1 MASIG
6 SLVKREGTEFFSPID
21 SPAWNPRGFHGTLVT
36 SSRNFC
42 ILQIENCHA
51 RGSALK
57 LHSLSFSGLQMK
69 DAAAIYSRVEVSK
82 QRVDDLKTLCQ
93 NYFST
98 NHLLLGG
105 VSPGV
110 WTLGYAIP
118 YHTN

>member
-6 SLVKREGTEFFSPID
+6 SLMKREGTEFLSPVD
-21 SPAWNPRGFHGTLVT
+21 SLA
-36 SSRNFC
+36 
-42 ILQIENCHA
+42 
-51 RGSALK
+51 
-57 LHSLSFSGLQMK
+57 
-69 DAAAIYSRVEVSK
+69 
-82 QRVDDLKTLCQ
+82 DDFKTLCQ